1 MLTLLTVTYDE
12 QADNHARRVLL
23 MSGVYLAAQFSVL
36 ARFVWVDF
44 NWDIMEPITYFVTLG
59 TMIWGYTFFT
69 FTKTD
74 YSYPAFK
81 ERIARRKLRAIYLK
95 NEFNWK
101 RWDTLYQRTKQL
113 EDELALPA
121 TERFTVQEPNKTRLP
136 KIQASAIL
144 ASPAALN

>member
-1 MLTLLTVTYDE
+1 MTYDE
-12 QADNHARRVLL
+12 QADNYGRRTLL
-23 MSGVYLAAQFSVL
+23 WSGIYLAAQFSLL

-81 ERIARRKLRAIYLK
+81 DRIARRKLRAIYLK

-101 RWDTLYQRTKQL
+101 RWNTLYNRTKQL
-113 EDELALPA
+113 EDELALPVS
-121 TERFTVQEPNKTRLP
+121 ERFTTQDPTKTRLP
-136 KIQASAIL
+136 KVLASAIL
-144 ASPAALN
+144 ATPSAVQSN